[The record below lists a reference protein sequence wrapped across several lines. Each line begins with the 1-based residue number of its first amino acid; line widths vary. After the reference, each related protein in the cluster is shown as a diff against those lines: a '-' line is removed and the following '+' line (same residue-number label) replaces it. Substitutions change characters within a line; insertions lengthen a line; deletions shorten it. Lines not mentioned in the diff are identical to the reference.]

1 MNSNETRIAL
11 VTGGSRG
18 IGRAISLRLAE
29 DGFIVLVNYLKSRDA
44 ANQLCQVI
52 ADRGLP
58 EAVSLQ
64 ADVSKLS
71 DVKQLF
77 VDIKRR
83 YDRLSV
89 LVNNAGII
97 GDRLFLFTSDD
108 TWWQIL
114 RTNLGGVVN
123 CCRLALPL
131 MIAQQ
136 SGIII
141 NLTSISGQRGTPGQT
156 AYSASKA
163 AIVGFSKSLAR
174 EVSRSGISI
183 NCVSPGLIDTDMLRS
198 LEKDVISERIASIPV
213 QRLGRPEE
221 VAELVATLASGRV
234 GYLFGQEIGI
244 DGGATM

>member
-1 MNSNETRIAL
+1 M
-11 VTGGSRG
+11 
-18 IGRAISLRLAE
+18 
-29 DGFIVLVNYLKSRDA
+29 NYLKSRDA